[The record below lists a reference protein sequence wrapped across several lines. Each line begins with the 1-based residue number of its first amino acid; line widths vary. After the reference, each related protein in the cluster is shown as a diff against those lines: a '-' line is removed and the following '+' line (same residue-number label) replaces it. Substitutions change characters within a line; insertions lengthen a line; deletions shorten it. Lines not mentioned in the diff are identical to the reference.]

1 MDFDEPIDRRGT
13 DSLKWNLYANTEVLP
28 MWVADMEF
36 RAPRAMLDAL
46 AGRLEH
52 GVLGYTDPPPA
63 LTDAIVSRMQTAYDW
78 NVAGEAVVYLN
89 GVVPAL
95 NMVCRAFAAPD
106 QAVATP
112 TPIYHPFLAA
122 PDQQERRIIELE
134 ASRDE
139 GRWSFPIDAFA
150 EAAEREDIGVLLLC
164 NPYNPVGRVLN
175 RSELEAIVAVC
186 VRHDITLCSD
196 EIHCELILD
205 DLPHLPVASLSEA
218 AARQTVTLM
227 AHTKTFNVAGI
238 AGGFAIIQ
246 NDSRRRRF
254 EAVSKGLT
262 AAIGPFVY
270 ESMLAA
276 FTRCDEWRE
285 ALLDYLRGN
294 RDWLEAE
301 VAGIDGVSM
310 THVEGTYLAWIDV
323 SDLGLDDPKSY
334 FESFGVGFSP
344 GRQFG
349 DNGFVRLNFA
359 CAQAMLVEAVSR
371 FRAGVAALR
380 G

>member
-89 GVVPAL
+89 GLVPAL
-95 NMVCRAFAAPD
+95 NMVGRAFAAPD
-106 QAVATP
+106 QAVAPP

-139 GRWSFPIDAFA
+139 WRWSFPIDAFA

-186 VRHDITLCSD
+186 VRHDLSL
-196 EIHCELILD
+196 IHI
-205 DLPHLPVASLSEA
+205 
-218 AARQTVTLM
+218 
-227 AHTKTFNVAGI
+227 
-238 AGGFAIIQ
+238 
-246 NDSRRRRF
+246 
-254 EAVSKGLT
+254 
-262 AAIGPFVY
+262 
-270 ESMLAA
+270 
-276 FTRCDEWRE
+276 
-285 ALLDYLRGN
+285 
-294 RDWLEAE
+294 
-301 VAGIDGVSM
+301 
-310 THVEGTYLAWIDV
+310 
-323 SDLGLDDPKSY
+323 
-334 FESFGVGFSP
+334 
-344 GRQFG
+344 
-349 DNGFVRLNFA
+349 
-359 CAQAMLVEAVSR
+359 
-371 FRAGVAALR
+371 
-380 G
+380 